1 MTGWSLFDPA
11 VLKCQVVPNSR
22 ETQTPASFDQRTI
35 ALGPADPD
43 TKPLSRSQRRR
54 RDDIVE
60 AALKIF
66 DRDGFEAAKMEDIAR
81 EAEVAKGTLYLYF
94 DTKNALL
101 EAVIR
106 TAIMP
111 TLQKMG
117 QVAAESTGTA
127 RELLSLQMHIAA
139 RRMASPEMASLLRH
153 MISAGTQH
161 KDITKLYYDN
171 VVQSGLEHVGATL
184 KRGVAS
190 GEFRPEIEQ
199 IDPLVLIGA
208 HVYTAVWKIL
218 FNDMEEIDIEK
229 VVDDHLEL
237 MLRGLLVEV

>member
-1 MTGWSLFDPA
+1 M
-11 VLKCQVVPNSR
+11 
-22 ETQTPASFDQRTI
+22 
-35 ALGPADPD
+35 GPADIE

-54 RDDIVE
+54 RDDILQ
-60 AALKIF
+60 AALEIF

-101 EAVIR
+101 EAVIL

-127 RELLSLQMHIAA
+127 RDLLSQQLLIAA
-139 RRMASPEMASLLRH
+139 KRMASPEMASLLRH
-153 MISAGTQH
+153 MISARTQH
-161 KDITKLYYDN
+161 KDIAKLYYDK

-190 GEFRPEIEQ
+190 GEFRPEIAHV
-199 IDPLVLIGA
+199 DPLVLVGA

-218 FNDMEEIDIEK
+218 FSDMQELDIEK
-229 VVDDHLEL
+229 LVDEYLEL
-237 MLRGLLVEV
+237 VLRGLLARP

>member
-1 MTGWSLFDPA
+1 MDPA
-11 VLKCQVVPNSR
+11 DV
-22 ETQTPASFDQRTI
+22 
-35 ALGPADPD
+35 D
-43 TKPLSRSQRRR
+43 TKQLSRSQRRR
-54 RDDIVE
+54 RDDIVQ

-101 EAVIR
+101 EAVIL

-111 TLQKMG
+111 TLQKIG
-117 QVAAESTGTA
+117 QAAEDSTGTA
-127 RELLSLQMHIAA
+127 RELLSQQMLIAA

-161 KDITKLYYDN
+161 KEIVKLYYDK
-171 VVQSGLEHVGATL
+171 VVQSGLEHVGQTL
-184 KRGVAS
+184 KRGIAS

-199 IDPLVLIGA
+199 IDPLVLVGA
-208 HVYTAVWKIL
+208 QIYTAVWKIL
-218 FNDMEEIDIEK
+218 FSDLQELDIEK
-229 VVDDHLEL
+229 LVEDHLQL
-237 MLRGLLVEV
+237 VLRGLLVDP

>member
-1 MTGWSLFDPA
+1 M
-11 VLKCQVVPNSR
+11 
-22 ETQTPASFDQRTI
+22 
-35 ALGPADPD
+35 GPADTD

-54 RDDIVE
+54 RDDIIE

-94 DTKNALL
+94 DTKNDLL
-101 EAVIR
+101 EAVIL

-127 RELLSLQMHIAA
+127 HALLSQQMLIAA
-139 RRMASPEMASLLRH
+139 KRMASPEMVSLLRH
-153 MISAGTQH
+153 MISAGTHH
-161 KDITKLYYDN
+161 KDIGKIYYDN
-171 VVQSGLEHVGATL
+171 VVQSGLELVGATL
-184 KRGVAS
+184 QRGVAT
-190 GEFRPEIEQ
+190 GEFRPEIKL
-199 IDPLVLIGA
+199 IDPLVLVGA

-218 FNDMEEIDIEK
+218 FNDMQELDIEK
-229 VVDDHLEL
+229 LVEDHLEL
-237 MLRGLLVEV
+237 VLHGLLMRS

>member
-1 MTGWSLFDPA
+1 MTYGSLFDLAVIYCQA
-11 VLKCQVVPNSR
+11 VLNNR
-22 ETQTPASFDQRTI
+22 EIQIPASFDERTI
-35 ALGPADPD
+35 ALGPADSD

-54 RDDIVE
+54 RDDIIQ

-94 DTKNALL
+94 DTKSALL
-101 EAVIR
+101 EAVIL

-127 RELLSLQMHIAA
+127 RELLSQQMHIAA
-139 RRMASPEMASLLRH
+139 KRMASPEMASLLRH
-153 MISAGTQH
+153 MISAGAQH
-161 KDITKLYYDN
+161 KGIAKLYYDN
-171 VVQSGLEHVGATL
+171 VVRSGLEHVGATL
-184 KRGVAS
+184 RRGVEA
-190 GEFRPEIEQ
+190 GEFRPEIAQ
-199 IDPLVLIGA
+199 IDPLVLVGA

-218 FNDMEEIDIEK
+218 FNDMQALEIEK
-229 VVDDHLEL
+229 LVDDHLEL
-237 MLRGLLVEV
+237 VLRGLQVRS